1 MKDSLQLLQVVHTA
15 LSDAGLDVEAI
26 YGRLGYNLEKLS
38 VRGDRTP
45 HAQHAAFWEAVETIT
60 GDRDIGL
67 HLCPHLPV
75 FRGEVL
81 DYIFFSSSTF
91 RDGIRRALKY
101 LRLVSDALEI
111 RVDETGDVARGSIR
125 YQGEDA
131 ETPRHTEI
139 LVTYGVIQFAR
150 RFVGTELQPLR
161 IELRC
166 PRLSPPSEY
175 ERVFGCAVRFGVSQ
189 SAVLFDRAV
198 LDQRSPHS
206 DPELLSLHEELA
218 EKRLS
223 NLERQD
229 LIERIRSLFAEK
241 LEIEHCELE
250 DIAQRLHIPAR
261 RLRFEL
267 ARAGTSFSDLLAEFR
282 YSLAKRLLGKTEER
296 IENIVYLTG
305 FSEPSTFYRAFKRW
319 SGMTPVQYR
328 EQKREQ
334 LAAVVSSDR

>member
-1 MKDSLQLLQVVHTA
+1 
-15 LSDAGLDVEAI
+15 
-26 YGRLGYNLEKLS
+26 
-38 VRGDRTP
+38 
-45 HAQHAAFWEAVETIT
+45 VETVT
-60 GDRDIGL
+60 GDPDIGL

-91 RDGIRRALKY
+91 RDGLRRALKY

-111 RVDETGDVARGSIR
+111 RVEETGDLARGSIR
-125 YQGEDA
+125 YQGDDA

-150 RFVGTELQPLR
+150 RFAGSKLQLR
-161 IELRC
+161 GVELRC
-166 PRLSPPSEY
+166 AALSPASDY
-175 ERVFGCAVRFGVSQ
+175 AAIFGCPVTLATEH
-189 SAVLFDRAV
+189 SAILFDRAV
-198 LDQRSPHS
+198 LDQSSPHS

-229 LIERIRSLFAEK
+229 LIERIRSLFAQK

-250 DIAQRLHIPAR
+250 DVAAQLGIPAR

-282 YSLAKRLLGKTEER
+282 FSLAKRLLGKTDER
-296 IENIVYLTG
+296 IDNIVYLTG

-334 LAAVVSSDR
+334 LAAAVSGDR

>member
-1 MKDSLQLLQVVHTA
+1 MKDSLQLLQLVHSA

-38 VRGDRTP
+38 VRSDRTP
-45 HAQHAAFWEAVETIT
+45 HAQHAAFWEAVETVS

-75 FRGEVL
+75 YRGEVI
-81 DYIFFSSSTF
+81 DYLFFSSRDF
-91 RDGIRRALKY
+91 RDGCRRALKY
-101 LRLVSDALEI
+101 LRLVSDALDI
-111 RVDETGDVARGSIR
+111 RVDEQDGTARAIVR
-125 YQGEDA
+125 YSGNDPD
-131 ETPRHTEI
+131 TPRHTEI
-139 LVTYGVIQFAR
+139 LVIHSVIQFVR
-150 RFVGTELQPLR
+150 RFVGTGAQPR
-161 IELRC
+161 AIELHC
-166 PRLSPPSEY
+166 AALSPPAEY
-175 ERVFGCAVRFGVSQ
+175 ERLFGCPVRFDAAH
-189 SAVLFDRAV
+189 SAILFDRGL
-198 LDQRSPHS
+198 LDHASPYS
-206 DPELLSLHEELA
+206 DPELLHLHEELA

-229 LIERIRSLFAEK
+229 LIERIRAIFAKK

-250 DIAQRLHIPAR
+250 DIAAQLGIAPR

-267 ARAGTSFSDLLAEFR
+267 TRAGTSFSDLLAEFR
-282 YSLAKRLLGKTEER
+282 FTLAKRLLGKTDER

-328 EQKREQ
+328 EQKRGQ
-334 LAAVVSSDR
+334 LAGAATGR

>member
-1 MKDSLQLLQVVHTA
+1 MRDSLQLLQVVHTA
-15 LSDAGLDVEAI
+15 LTGAGLDVEAI
-26 YGRLGYNLEKLS
+26 YGRLGYNLEQLS

-45 HAQHAAFWEAVETIT
+45 HAQHAAFWEAVETVT
-60 GDRDIGL
+60 GDADIGL
-67 HLCPHLPV
+67 RLCEHLPP

-101 LRLVSDALEI
+101 LRLVSDALDI
-111 RVDETGDVARGSIR
+111 RIEEAGELARGTIR
-125 YQGEDA
+125 YEGDDE

-150 RFVGTELQPLR
+150 RFAGAGMQPR
-161 IELRC
+161 GVELRC
-166 PRLSPPSEY
+166 PPLSPVAEY
-175 ERVFGCAVRFGVSQ
+175 ERIFGGPVRFGTGC
-189 SAVLFDRAV
+189 SAVMFDRAV
-198 LDQRSPHS
+198 LDQPSPHS

-229 LIERIRSLFAEK
+229 LIERIRGLFSQK
-241 LEIEHCELE
+241 LEIEQCELE
-250 DIAQRLHIPAR
+250 DIAQQLRIPPR

-282 YSLAKRLLGKTEER
+282 FSLAKRLLGKTDER

-328 EQKREQ
+328 EQKRGQ
-334 LAAVVSSDR
+334 RAAAVASDL

>member
-15 LSDAGLDVEAI
+15 LSDGGLDVEAI

-45 HAQHAAFWEAVETIT
+45 QAQHAAFWEAVETVT
-60 GDRDIGL
+60 GDVDIGL
-67 HLCPHLPV
+67 HLCPHLPP

-81 DYIFFSSSTF
+81 DYIFFSSNTF

-111 RVDETGDVARGSIR
+111 TIGETGDIARASIR
-125 YQGEDA
+125 YQGDDA

-150 RFVGTELQPLR
+150 RFAGAELMPR
-161 IELRC
+161 SVTLRC
-166 PRLSPPSEY
+166 TALSPIADY
-175 ERVFGCAVRFGVSQ
+175 EKIFGCPVTLGMPHTTVQ
-189 SAVLFDRAV
+189 FDRAV
-198 LDQRSPHS
+198 LDQASPHS

-229 LIERIRSLFAEK
+229 LIDRIRALFAQK
-241 LEIEHCELE
+241 LEIEAFELD
-250 DIAQRLHIPAR
+250 DIAGQLGIAPR

-282 YSLAKRLLGKTEER
+282 YSLARRLLGKTDER

-328 EQKREQ
+328 EQKRGQ
-334 LAAVVSSDR
+334 LAAAVAGDR